1 MTKNEKRIFCIMNHD
16 NYQCLINNNKC
27 KKTCRKMDICQ
38 LSVREEE
45 IWRQIEK
52 EFKIND
58 SEN

>member
-1 MTKNEKRIFCIMNHD
+1 MNHD

-27 KKTCRKMDICQ
+27 KKACRKMVICQ

-58 SEN
+58 REN